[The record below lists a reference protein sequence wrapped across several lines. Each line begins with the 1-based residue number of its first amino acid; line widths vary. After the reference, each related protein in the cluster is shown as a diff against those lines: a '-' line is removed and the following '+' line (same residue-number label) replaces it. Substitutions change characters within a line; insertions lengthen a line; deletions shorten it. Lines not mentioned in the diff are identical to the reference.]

1 MTTNKRSVT
10 GLSSSS
16 ETLGMML
23 PPERAD
29 PPRLL
34 NRELGILSFNERVLA
49 LADDVA
55 IPLLERLR
63 YLTIVSNNL
72 DELFEVRVAELNELM
87 RADPATQLDS
97 GPVAEVLKSVS
108 ERAGRM
114 VARQY
119 ELLNR
124 TLTPALAD
132 QGIVIH
138 LSSMWNEAQR
148 AWAEQVFLDEI
159 EPLLTPIALDPAHPF
174 PRILNKS
181 LNFVIELEG
190 VDAFGRKA
198 GIAIVQAPRTLPRV
212 IRVPPAISGAPH
224 GVMLLSSVVGGFVSQ
239 LFPGLAVRSVNQFRV
254 TRNSELFVDD
264 EEITDLRQAL
274 HSELTQRHYGDAV
287 RLEVSAAI
295 TERVLRLLITE
306 FDLTAQDC
314 YRVDGPVNLVRLA
327 QVIDLVDRPDLK
339 FPSFEPGLPAALA
352 GRDLFAA
359 VRAGDVLLHHPYE
372 SFTPVM
378 DFLRS
383 AAVDPQVVA
392 IKQTIYRT
400 GADSKLMEALVAA
413 ARAGKEVTVVVEL
426 MARFDEEANINWASR
441 LEEVGAHV
449 VYGVVGH
456 KTHAKLTLL
465 LRREAGVLRRYAH
478 LGTGNYHPRTARL
491 YEDFGMFTADPDICA
506 DVHEVFRR
514 LTGTGQVSDLRCLLQ
529 APFTLAAH
537 VLSAIKR
544 EADAARAGRRAYIA
558 AKVNA
563 LLEPAVIEAL
573 YQASQAGVKI
583 DLIVRGV
590 CALRPGVPGL
600 SENIRVRSVIG
611 RFLEH
616 SRIYH
621 FRADGRDEVWLA
633 SADWMGRN
641 FYRRVEVA
649 FPVRDRRLKAR
660 VLSEG
665 FAVHLRDNASAW
677 TMDADG
683 AYTRRRPRG
692 SRVIVSQQ
700 ALLEKL
706 SVR

>member
-1 MTTNKRSVT
+1 MLSPDSDRS
-10 GLSSSS
+10 L
-16 ETLGMML
+16 
-23 PPERAD
+23 
-29 PPRLL
+29 RLL
-34 NRELGILSFNERVLA
+34 NRELGLLAFNERVLA
-49 LADDVA
+49 LADDPT
-55 IPLLERLR
+55 IPRLERLR
-63 YLTIVSNNL
+63 YLTIVSSNL
-72 DELFEVRVAELNELM
+72 DELFEVRVAELKELE
-87 RADPATQLDS
+87 RADADAQVDS
-97 GPVAEVLKSVS
+97 GSIAEALRGVAE
-108 ERAGRM
+108 RARRI
-114 VARQY
+114 VDRQY
-119 ELLNR
+119 ALLDHA
-124 TLTPALAD
+124 LTPALAE
-132 QGIVIH
+132 QGVVIL
-138 LSSMWNEAQR
+138 LSSMWNDAQR
-148 AWAEQVFLDEI
+148 RWAERVFLDEI

-190 VDAFGRKA
+190 VDAFGREA
-198 GIAIVQAPRTLPRV
+198 GIAIVQAPRALPRV
-212 IRVPPAISGAPH
+212 IPVPVDVAGAPH
-224 GVMLLSSVVGGFVSQ
+224 GVMLLTSVVGGFVDR

-254 TRNSELFVDD
+254 TRNSELFVD
-264 EEITDLRQAL
+264 EEEVTDLRQAL
-274 HSELTQRHYGDAV
+274 HSELSQRHYGDEV

-295 TERVLRLLITE
+295 GDKVLRLLQSE
-306 FDLTAQDC
+306 FDLGEQDT
-314 YRVDGPVNLVRLA
+314 YRVDGPVNLVRLQ

-339 FPSFEPGLPAALA
+339 FPPFEPGLPAPLA
-352 GRDLFAA
+352 AGADLFAA
-359 VRAGDVLLHHPYE
+359 IRAGDVLLHHPYE
-372 SFTPVM
+372 SFAPVM

-383 AAVDPQVVA
+383 AADDPQVVA

-400 GADSKLMEALVAA
+400 GADSLLMESLVAA

-441 LEEVGAHV
+441 LEEAGAHV

-456 KTHAKLTLL
+456 KTHAKLALV
-465 LRREAGVLRRYAH
+465 LRREDGALRRYAH
-478 LGTGNYHPRTARL
+478 LGTGNYHPHTAKL
-491 YEDFGMFTADPDICA
+491 YEDFSMFTAASDVCA

-514 LTGTGQVSDLRCLLQ
+514 LTGTGQAIELRCLLQ

-537 VLSAIKR
+537 VLAAIKR

-563 LLEPAVIEAL
+563 LLEPSVIEAL
-573 YQASQAGVKI
+573 YQASQAGVRI

-641 FYRRVEVA
+641 FHRRVEVA
-649 FPVRDRRLKAR
+649 FPIRDRRLKAR
-660 VLSEG
+660 VLAEG

-677 TMDADG
+677 TMDSVG
-683 AYTRRRPRG
+683 HYVRRRPRANA
-692 SRVIVSQQ
+692 RAIVSQQ

-706 SVR
+706 SAR